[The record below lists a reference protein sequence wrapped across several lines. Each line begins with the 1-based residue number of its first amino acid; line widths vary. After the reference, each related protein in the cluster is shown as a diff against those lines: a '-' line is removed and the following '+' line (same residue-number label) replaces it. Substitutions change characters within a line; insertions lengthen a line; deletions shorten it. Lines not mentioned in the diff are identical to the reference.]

1 MSVHKKVES
10 KKVKVMS
17 NKKISKLEF
26 LLAKRRL
33 EIDIIAMMKKQL
45 HYDDY
50 LLKNDLY
57 LLNHERELKKIE
69 EEIIAEKTKVAIKQ
83 KDYDMQ

>member
-1 MSVHKKVES
+1 M
-10 KKVKVMS
+10 KVMP

-83 KDYDMQ
+83 KDYDIQ